1 MAQSSSMLVA
11 VSISLKKH
19 LKLPSFMTGEVSLIT
34 CRKKTASLKIVDD
47 KNISNKPCG
56 DKIVVH

>member
-34 CRKKTASLKIVDD
+34 CRKKTASLKIVD